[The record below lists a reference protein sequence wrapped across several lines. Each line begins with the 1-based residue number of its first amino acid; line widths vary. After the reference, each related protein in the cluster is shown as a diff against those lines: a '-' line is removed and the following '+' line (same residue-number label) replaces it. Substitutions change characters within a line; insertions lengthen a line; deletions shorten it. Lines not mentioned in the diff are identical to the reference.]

1 MFLYFTYLT
10 YKNFFNGG
18 NNLAFKVEKAV
29 REKIYTKVAL
39 MAPSGGGKTYSALRL
54 ATGMKEEL
62 EKISGKKCKILLANT
77 EGARGRYY
85 ANEFDYDIIDLVEPF
100 HPEQF
105 IEAIQFAIDE
115 KYDILI
121 MDSTSPE
128 WDGKGG
134 CLELQQ
140 KAGGTYQAW
149 GKVTPRHDAFINS
162 LATSP
167 IHLIATM
174 RGKDQYE
181 IEKDDRG
188 KTSVKKLGVGAK
200 QRDGFEYEFTCT
212 FTVDQKTHM
221 AEPQKDNTHIFEND
235 NATLLTEV
243 HGRKIIKWANTSDI
257 EPTRPQFMATAATPD
272 EDITAIKKEIVQL
285 CTSLGGT
292 KNEELMTTLKVY
304 VANGNPNAIK
314 DAAKAKECLEKIKAI
329 KPVE

>member
-1 MFLYFTYLT
+1 M
-10 YKNFFNGG
+10 
-18 NNLAFKVEKAV
+18 AFQAQKAL

-39 MAPSGGGKTYSALRL
+39 MAPSGGGKTFSALKL
-54 ATGMKEEL
+54 ATGMKTEL
-62 EKISGKKCKILLANT
+62 EKINKKKVKILVANT
-77 EGARGRYY
+77 EQARGRYY

-100 HPEQF
+100 YPEQF
-105 IEAIQFAIDE
+105 IEAIDYAVDN

-149 GKVTPRHDAFINS
+149 AKVTPRHDAFINR

-181 IEKDDRG
+181 VEKDNNG

-212 FTVDQKTHM
+212 FTIDQKTHM
-221 AEPQKDNTHIFEND
+221 AESQKDNTHIFEND
-235 NATLLTEV
+235 NAFLLSEA
-243 HGRKIIKWANTSDI
+243 HGRRIIDWANSSEI
-257 EPTRPQFMATAATPD
+257 EATVPKYVADAAT
-272 EDITAIKKEIVQL
+272 ITQDDKLKTVKAEIIAL
-285 CTSLGGT
+285 CTELGGT
-292 KNEELMTTLKVY
+292 KNTELMTTIKNV
-304 VANGNPNAIK
+304 VTSGNPNAIK
-314 DAAKAKECLEKIKAI
+314 DLVVAEKLLADMKELQ
-329 KPVE
+329 PLQ